1 MPLSSK
7 TYCGKRLLFDRLYPN
22 SYSPQGD
29 LTKYILEISSE
40 PKVDVPKSLT
50 FLLCFAA
57 NKNCSAEL
65 PTPSSIIIPTCFGKG
80 NTVSDVLVSSSS
92 KDSSSKI
99 NSPRC
104 FCSVSKDSLAHSFC
118 LLVKYLYSGF
128 VRKSIIR

>member
-7 TYCGKRLLFDRLYPN
+7 TYPGKRLLFDRLYPN

-29 LTKYILEISSE
+29 LTKYILAISSE

-57 NKNCSAEL
+57 SKNCSAEL
-65 PTPSSIIIPTCFGKG
+65 PTPPSIIIPTCLGKG
-80 NTVSDVLVSSSS
+80 STVSGVLVTSSST
-92 KDSSSKI
+92 DSSSKT

-104 FCSVSKDSLAHSFC
+104 FCRVSKDLLAHSFC
-118 LLVKYLYSGF
+118 LLVKSLY
-128 VRKSIIR
+128 